1 MLHAAAR
8 EQFGETDASVRIK
21 KDRKIR
27 KKDKKKKEKIRVEFH
42 IFYSKTMNNQYEIKK
57 SNTTEFY

>member
-8 EQFGETDASVRIK
+8 EQFGKTDVNVRIK
-21 KDRKIR
+21 KERKIR
-27 KKDKKKKEKIRVEFH
+27 KRKKKFRVEFH
-42 IFYSKTMNNQYEIKK
+42 IFYYKTMNNRYEIKK